1 MTPHAKHP
9 EAGVTLIE
17 ILIAVTLL
25 SFLSVGVL
33 LAMRTGF
40 NTMGKV
46 DSRLVTDR
54 RVSYARRI
62 IESEIAGFAY
72 TTANWHPG
80 QPENRTV
87 PFTQWEYQTMR
98 FVTTY
103 SLQEASRGKP
113 QIAALQVIPG
123 ADGNGV
129 RLIVNETPYTD
140 EIQAGQMILGF
151 TPGSSAPG
159 KPPAAETVNFAP
171 VVAGPQSFVLA
182 DRLAYCHFSYLE
194 PLFEPPFQDWRP
206 DWALPNRLPQGIR
219 IEMAPLGGTPADLH
233 VSTIT
238 AALNV
243 NQTPGVYYGDN

>member
-1 MTPHAKHP
+1 MTQRTKHP

-25 SFLSVGVL
+25 SFLSIGVL

-46 DSRLVTDR
+46 DSRLITDR

-62 IESEIAGFAY
+62 IESEMSGFVY
-72 TTANWHPG
+72 TTADWHPG
-80 QPENRTV
+80 QPEYQMV

-98 FVTTY
+98 FVTNY
-103 SLQEASRGKP
+103 SLQDAWRGKP
-113 QIAALQVIPG
+113 QIAAFQVIPG

-129 RLIVNETPYTD
+129 RLIVNETPYAGSV
-140 EIQAGQMILGF
+140 QAGQMIFGI
-151 TPGSSAPG
+151 APG
-159 KPPAAETVNFAP
+159 QFGQVVSFAP

-194 PLFEPPFQDWRP
+194 PLTQPPFQDWRP
-206 DWALPNRLPQGIR
+206 DWELPSRLPQGIR
-219 IEMAPLGGTPADLH
+219 IEMAPLGGSPADLH

-238 AALNV
+238 TSLNV
-243 NQTPGVYYGDN
+243 NQTPGITYADAN

>member
-1 MTPHAKHP
+1 MKPHAKHP

-17 ILIAVTLL
+17 ILVAVTLL
-25 SFLSVGVL
+25 SFLSVGML
-33 LAMRTGF
+33 IAMRVGF

-46 DSRLVTDR
+46 DSRLITDR

-62 IESEIAGFAY
+62 IESEIAGFVF
-72 TTANWHPG
+72 TTADWHPG
-80 QPENRTV
+80 QPDYQTL

-103 SLQEASRGKP
+103 SLQDAWRGKP

-129 RLIVNETPYTD
+129 RLIVNETPYTGGA
-140 EIQAGQMILGF
+140 QAGQMIYGI
-151 TPGSSAPG
+151 APG
-159 KPPAAETVNFAP
+159 TFGFAP

-206 DWALPNRLPQGIR
+206 DWIMPNRLPQGIR
-219 IEMAPLGGTPADLH
+219 IEMAPLGGSPADLH

-238 AALNV
+238 TSLNV
-243 NQTPGVYYGDN
+243 DQTPGRTYADNY